1 MTGVNY
7 FAVLS
12 IPSRAQ
18 RPQRIPGFGKMDGMS
33 DWIRPIGSGWV
44 VRDAVP
50 GPDVDEFAEPE
61 RVVAALAAPGAG
73 DTLLAVQHPAR
84 TPAALARGLDLAA
97 AVPVARAVLERL
109 RKRFYRPVRD
119 VVAPYRIEGPDGV
132 ALGLL
137 CLVDPAAVTD
147 DGAARVRHT
156 EDVYPDVV
164 AERAAVLAGLGC
176 ATSAALLVPATG
188 GPELTEQVEQ
198 ACAGLG
204 LPDLS
209 TSDAAGRR
217 HDLWVVPAGPLQSRL
232 LAAVAGTDLLVAD
245 GNHRVAAAAAAGHG
259 ALLALVTA
267 GPALR
272 IGAIHRVL
280 TGTGLGPEDLVSRW
294 SAAGLDVRYD
304 EHALPVPGEVVVR
317 AGPAVLRVPLPASD
331 GPRPVIDHEVV
342 ERVLFADALGIDP
355 DGPCV
360 HPLPAGRPLPPDAD
374 AVVLLAPVSH
384 ADVLA
389 VHAAGRRMPRKA
401 TYFTPKPR
409 SGLVLAEL

>member
-1 MTGVNY
+1 MG
-7 FAVLS
+7 A
-12 IPSRAQ
+12 
-18 RPQRIPGFGKMDGMS
+18 MS
-33 DWIRPIGSGWV
+33 DWIRPIGQGWV

-50 GPDVDEFAEPE
+50 GPDVDEFAEPG
-61 RVVAALAAPGAG
+61 RVVAALATLGAA
-73 DTLLAVQHPAR
+73 DSLLAVQHPAR
-84 TPAALARGLDLAA
+84 TPAALARGLDLTA

-109 RKRFYRPVRD
+109 RKRFYRPVREF
-119 VVAPYRIEGPDGV
+119 VAPYRVDGPDGV

-156 EDVYPDVV
+156 EDVYADVV

-176 ATSAALLVPATG
+176 ATSAAMLVPAAG
-188 GPELTEQVEQ
+188 GDLLTEQVER

-209 TSDAAGRR
+209 TADAAGRR
-217 HDLWVVPAGPLQSRL
+217 HELWVVPAGPLQNRL
-232 LAAVAGTDLLVAD
+232 LAAVAATDLLVAD
-245 GNHRVAAAAAAGHG
+245 GNHRVAAASAAGHG

-267 GPALR
+267 GPQLR
-272 IGAIHRVL
+272 IGAINRVL
-280 TGTGLGPEDLVSRW
+280 TGTGFGPEDLVSRW
-294 SAAGLDVRYD
+294 CAAGLDVRYD
-304 EHALPVPGEVVVR
+304 EHAVPVTGEVVVR
-317 AGPAVLRVPLPASD
+317 AGSAVLRVPLPEQP
-331 GPRPVIDHEVV
+331 GPGPVIDHEIV
-342 ERVLFADALGIDP
+342 ERVLFAEALGVDP

-360 HPLPAGRPLPPDAD
+360 LPLPAGRPVPADAD
-374 AVVLLAPVSH
+374 ALVLLAPVRY

-409 SGLVLAEL
+409 SGLVLAELPRPGTA

>member
-1 MTGVNY
+1 
-7 FAVLS
+7 
-12 IPSRAQ
+12 
-18 RPQRIPGFGKMDGMS
+18 MDRMS
-33 DWIRPIGSGWV
+33 DWIRPIGRGWV

-50 GPDVDEFAEPE
+50 GPDVDEFAETE
-61 RVVAALAAPGAG
+61 RVIAALAAPGAA
-73 DTLLAVQHPAR
+73 DSLLAVQHPAR
-84 TPAALARGLDLAA
+84 TPAALARGLDLTA
-97 AVPVARAVLERL
+97 AVPIARAVLERL
-109 RKRFYRPVRD
+109 RKRSYRPVRD

-176 ATSAALLVPATG
+176 ATSAALLVPAG
-188 GPELTEQVEQ
+188 GGAELTEQVEQ

-217 HDLWVVPAGPLQSRL
+217 HDLWVVPEGPLQSRL
-232 LAAVAGTDLLVAD
+232 LAVVAGADLLVAD

-267 GPALR
+267 GPALE

-294 SAAGLDVRYD
+294 CEAGLDVRYD
-304 EHALPVPGEVVVR
+304 ERAVPVTGEVVVR
-317 AGPAVLRVPLPASD
+317 AGAAVLRIPLPAVA
-331 GPRPVIDHEVV
+331 GPGPVIDHELV
-342 ERVLFADALGIDP
+342 EQVLFARALGVDP

-360 HPLPAGRPLPPDAD
+360 RPLPAGRPLPPDAD
-374 AVVLLAPVSH
+374 AVVLLAPVSY

>member
-1 MTGVNY
+1 
-7 FAVLS
+7 
-12 IPSRAQ
+12 
-18 RPQRIPGFGKMDGMS
+18 MS
-33 DWIRPIGSGWV
+33 EWIRPIEQGWV
-44 VRDAVP
+44 VRDTVP
-50 GPDVDEFAEPE
+50 GPDVDEFAEPD
-61 RVVAALAAPGAG
+61 RVTAALAAPGAADG
-73 DTLLAVQHPAR
+73 LLAVQHPDR

-97 AVPVARAVLERL
+97 AVPIARAVLERL
-109 RKRFYRPVRD
+109 RKRFYRPVRQF
-119 VVAPYRIEGPDGV
+119 VAPYRIEGPDGV

-147 DGAARVRHT
+147 DGTARVRHT

-176 ATSAALLVPATG
+176 ATSAALLVPAVDG
-188 GPELTEQVEQ
+188 DLLTEQVER

-217 HDLWVVPAGPLQSRL
+217 HDLWVVPAGPLQDRL
-232 LAAVAGTDLLVAD
+232 LAAVAGADLLVAD
-245 GNHRVAAAAAAGHG
+245 GNHRVAAAAAAGHS

-267 GPALR
+267 GPQLR
-272 IGAIHRVL
+272 IGAINRVL
-280 TGTGLGPEDLVSRW
+280 TGTGFGPEDLVSRW

-304 EHALPVPGEVVVR
+304 DHAVPVRGEVVVR
-317 AGPAVLRVPLPASD
+317 AGSAVLRVPLPKQAWP
-331 GPRPVIDHEVV
+331 GPVIDHEIV
-342 ERVLFADALGIDP
+342 ERVLFAEALDIDP
-355 DGPCV
+355 DGPHV
-360 HPLPAGRPLPPDAD
+360 QPLPAGRPVPAGAD
-374 AVVLLAPVSH
+374 AVVLLAPVAY

-409 SGLVLAEL
+409 SGLVLAAL

>member
-1 MTGVNY
+1 MG
-7 FAVLS
+7 
-12 IPSRAQ
+12 R
-18 RPQRIPGFGKMDGMS
+18 MS
-33 DWIRPIGSGWV
+33 DWIRPIGRGWV

-50 GPDVDEFAEPE
+50 GPDVDEFAEPDH
-61 RVVAALAAPGAG
+61 VIAALAAPGAA
-73 DTLLAVQHPAR
+73 DSLLAVQHPAR
-84 TPAALARGLDLAA
+84 TPAALARGLGPDA

-109 RKRFYRPVRD
+109 RKRFYRPVREI
-119 VVAPYRIEGPDGV
+119 VAPYRIEGPDGV

-147 DGAARVRHT
+147 EGAARIHHT

-164 AERAAVLAGLGC
+164 TERAAVLAGLGC
-176 ATSAALLVPATG
+176 ATSAALLVPAAG
-188 GPELTEQVEQ
+188 GAFLTEQLDQ

-217 HDLWVVPAGPLQSRL
+217 HDLWVVPAGALQARL
-232 LAAVAGTDLLVAD
+232 LGAVADADLLVAD
-245 GNHRVAAAAAAGHG
+245 GNHRVAAATAAGHG
-259 ALLALVTA
+259 ALLTLVTA
-267 GPALR
+267 GPGLR

-280 TGTGLGPEDLVSRW
+280 TGTGLGPEDLVTRW

-304 EHALPVPGEVVVR
+304 EHAVPVTGEAVVR
-317 AGPAVLRVPLPASD
+317 AGQAVLRIPLPQPD

-342 ERVLFADALGIDP
+342 ERILFAEALGVDP

-360 HPLPAGRPLPPDAD
+360 RPLPAGRPLPPDAD
-374 AVVLLAPVSH
+374 AVVLLAPVSF

-409 SGLVLAEL
+409 SGLVLADI

>member
-1 MTGVNY
+1 MG
-7 FAVLS
+7 A
-12 IPSRAQ
+12 
-18 RPQRIPGFGKMDGMS
+18 MS
-33 DWIRPIGSGWV
+33 DWIRPIEQGWV

-50 GPDVDEFAEPE
+50 GPDVDEFAEPGH
-61 RVVAALAAPGAG
+61 VIAALAAAG
-73 DTLLAVQHPAR
+73 VADSLLAVQHPAR

-109 RKRFYRPVRD
+109 RKRFYRPVREF
-119 VVAPYRIEGPDGV
+119 VAPYRIEGPDGV

-147 DGAARVRHT
+147 DGTARVRHT
-156 EDVYPDVV
+156 EDVYPHVV

-176 ATSAALLVPATG
+176 ATSAALLVPASG
-188 GPELTEQVEQ
+188 GDLVTEQVER
-198 ACAGLG
+198 ACAVLG

-217 HDLWVVPAGPLQSRL
+217 HDLWVVPAGPQQHRL

-267 GPALR
+267 GPELH
-272 IGAIHRVL
+272 IGAINRVL
-280 TGTGLGPEDLVSRW
+280 TGTGFSPEELVSRW
-294 SAAGLDVRYD
+294 CAAGLDVRF
-304 EHALPVPGEVVVR
+304 EEGAVPVAGEVVVH
-317 AGPAVLRVPLPASD
+317 AGSAVLRIPLPKQD
-331 GPRPVIDHEVV
+331 WPDPVIDHEIV
-342 ERVLFADALGIDP
+342 ERVLFADALGLDP

-360 HPLPAGRPLPPDAD
+360 QPLPAGRPAPPDAD
-374 AVVLLAPVSH
+374 AVVLLAPVAY

-409 SGLVLAEL
+409 SGLVLAAI

>member
-1 MTGVNY
+1 
-7 FAVLS
+7 
-12 IPSRAQ
+12 
-18 RPQRIPGFGKMDGMS
+18 MDRMS
-33 DWIRPIGSGWV
+33 DWIRPIGRGWV

-61 RVVAALAAPGAG
+61 RVIAALAAPGAA
-73 DTLLAVQHPAR
+73 DSLLAVQHPAR
-84 TPAALARGLDLAA
+84 TPAALARGLDLMA
-97 AVPVARAVLERL
+97 AVPIARAVLERL
-109 RKRFYRPVRD
+109 RKRSYRPVRD

-176 ATSAALLVPATG
+176 ATSAALLVPAG
-188 GPELTEQVEQ
+188 GGAELTEQVGQ

-217 HDLWVVPAGPLQSRL
+217 HDLWLVPAGALQSRL

-267 GPALR
+267 GPALE

-294 SAAGLDVRYD
+294 CEAGLDVRYD
-304 EHALPVPGEVVVR
+304 EHAVPVTGEVVVR
-317 AGPAVLRVPLPASD
+317 AGAAVLRIPLPAVA
-331 GPRPVIDHEVV
+331 GPGPVIDHEIV
-342 ERVLFADALGIDP
+342 EQVLFARALGVDP

-360 HPLPAGRPLPPDAD
+360 RPLPAGRPLPPDAD
-374 AVVLLAPVSH
+374 AVVLLAPVSY

>member
-1 MTGVNY
+1 
-7 FAVLS
+7 
-12 IPSRAQ
+12 
-18 RPQRIPGFGKMDGMS
+18 MDRMN
-33 DWIRPIGSGWV
+33 DWIRPIGRGWV

-61 RVVAALAAPGAG
+61 RVIAALAAPGAA
-73 DTLLAVQHPAR
+73 DSLLAVQHPAR
-84 TPAALARGLDLAA
+84 TPAALARGLDLMA
-97 AVPVARAVLERL
+97 AVPIARAVLERL
-109 RKRFYRPVRD
+109 RKRSYRPVRD

-137 CLVDPAAVTD
+137 CLVDAAAVTD

-176 ATSAALLVPATG
+176 ATSAALLVPAG
-188 GPELTEQVEQ
+188 AGAELTEQVEQ

-217 HDLWVVPAGPLQSRL
+217 HDLWVVPEGPLQNRL

-267 GPALR
+267 GPALE

-294 SAAGLDVRYD
+294 CEAGLDVRYD
-304 EHALPVPGEVVVR
+304 EHAVPVTGEVVVR
-317 AGPAVLRVPLPASD
+317 AGAAVLRIPLPAVA
-331 GPRPVIDHEVV
+331 GPGPVIGHEIV
-342 ERVLFADALGIDP
+342 EQVLFARALGVDP

-360 HPLPAGRPLPPDAD
+360 RPLPAGRPLPPDAD
-374 AVVLLAPVSH
+374 AVVLLAPVSY

>member
-1 MTGVNY
+1 MGAMN
-7 FAVLS
+7 
-12 IPSRAQ
+12 
-18 RPQRIPGFGKMDGMS
+18 
-33 DWIRPIGSGWV
+33 DWIRPIGQGWV

-50 GPDVDEFAEPE
+50 GPDVDEFAEPG
-61 RVVAALAAPGAG
+61 RVVATLATLGAA
-73 DTLLAVQHPAR
+73 DSLLAVQHPAR
-84 TPAALARGLDLAA
+84 TPAALARGLDLTA

-109 RKRFYRPVRD
+109 RKRFYRPVREF
-119 VVAPYRIEGPDGV
+119 VAPYRIDGPDGV

-156 EDVYPDVV
+156 EDVYADVV

-176 ATSAALLVPATG
+176 ATSAAMLVPAAG
-188 GPELTEQVEQ
+188 GDLLTEQVER

-209 TSDAAGRR
+209 TADAAGRR
-217 HDLWVVPAGPLQSRL
+217 HELWVVPAGPLQNRL
-232 LAAVAGTDLLVAD
+232 LAAVAATDLLVAD
-245 GNHRVAAAAAAGHG
+245 GNHRVAAASAAGHG

-267 GPALR
+267 GPQLR
-272 IGAIHRVL
+272 IGAINRVL

-294 SAAGLDVRYD
+294 CAAGLDARYD
-304 EHALPVPGEVVVR
+304 EHAVPVTGEVVVR
-317 AGPAVLRVPLPASD
+317 AGSAVLRVPLPEQP
-331 GPRPVIDHEVV
+331 GPGPVIDHEIV
-342 ERVLFADALGIDP
+342 ERVLFAEALGVDP

-360 HPLPAGRPLPPDAD
+360 LPLPAGRPVPADAD
-374 AVVLLAPVSH
+374 ALVLLAPVRY

-409 SGLVLAEL
+409 SGLVLAELPRPGG

>member
-1 MTGVNY
+1 M
-7 FAVLS
+7 
-12 IPSRAQ
+12 
-18 RPQRIPGFGKMDGMS
+18 
-33 DWIRPIGSGWV
+33 
-44 VRDAVP
+44 
-50 GPDVDEFAEPE
+50 
-61 RVVAALAAPGAG
+61 
-73 DTLLAVQHPAR
+73 
-84 TPAALARGLDLAA
+84 
-97 AVPVARAVLERL
+97 PVARAVLERL
-109 RKRFYRPVRD
+109 QKRFYRPVREI
-119 VVAPYRIEGPDGV
+119 VAPYRVEGPDGV

-147 DGAARVRHT
+147 EGAARVRHT

-176 ATSAALLVPATG
+176 ATSAALLVPAAG

-217 HDLWVVPAGPLQSRL
+217 HDLWVVPEGPLQSRL

-267 GPALR
+267 GPALK

-280 TGTGLGPEDLVSRW
+280 TGTGLGPEDLVTRW
-294 SAAGLDVRYD
+294 CAAGLDVRYD
-304 EHALPVPGEVVVR
+304 DHAVPVTGEAVVR
-317 AGPAVLRVPLPASD
+317 AGGAVLRVPLPAPD
-331 GPRPVIDHEVV
+331 GPWPVIDHELV
-342 ERVLFADALGIDP
+342 EQVLFARALGIDP

-360 HPLPAGRPLPPDAD
+360 RPLPAGRPLPPDAD
-374 AVVLLAPVSH
+374 AVVLLAPVGY

>member
-1 MTGVNY
+1 
-7 FAVLS
+7 
-12 IPSRAQ
+12 
-18 RPQRIPGFGKMDGMS
+18 MDRMS
-33 DWIRPIGSGWV
+33 DWIRPIGRGWV

-61 RVVAALAAPGAG
+61 RVIAALAAPGAA
-73 DTLLAVQHPAR
+73 DSLLAVQHPAR
-84 TPAALARGLDLAA
+84 TPAALARGLGLTA
-97 AVPVARAVLERL
+97 AVPIARAALERL
-109 RKRFYRPVRD
+109 RKRSYRPVGD

-147 DGAARVRHT
+147 DGTARVRHT

-176 ATSAALLVPATG
+176 ATSAALLVPAAG
-188 GPELTEQVEQ
+188 GAELTEQVEQ

-217 HDLWVVPAGPLQSRL
+217 HDLWLVPAGPLQSRL

-267 GPALR
+267 GPALE

-294 SAAGLDVRYD
+294 CEAGLDVRYD
-304 EHALPVPGEVVVR
+304 EHAVPVTGEVVVR
-317 AGPAVLRVPLPASD
+317 AGAAVLRIPLPAVA

-342 ERVLFADALGIDP
+342 EQVLFAHALGVDP

-360 HPLPAGRPLPPDAD
+360 RPLPAGRPLPPDAD
-374 AVVLLAPVSH
+374 AVVLLAPVSY

>member
-1 MTGVNY
+1 
-7 FAVLS
+7 
-12 IPSRAQ
+12 
-18 RPQRIPGFGKMDGMS
+18 MS
-33 DWIRPIGSGWV
+33 DWIRPIGRGWV
-44 VRDAVP
+44 VRNAVP

-61 RVVAALAAPGAG
+61 RVIAALAAPGGA
-73 DTLLAVQHPAR
+73 DSLLAVQHPAR
-84 TPAALARGLDLAA
+84 TPAALARGLDLTA
-97 AVPVARAVLERL
+97 AVPIARAVLERL

-119 VVAPYRIEGPDGV
+119 VIAPYRVEGPDGV

-147 DGAARVRHT
+147 EGAARVRHT

-176 ATSAALLVPATG
+176 ATSAAMLVPAAG
-188 GPELTEQVEQ
+188 GPELTELVEQ

-217 HDLWVVPAGPLQSRL
+217 HDLWVVPEGPLQSRL

-245 GNHRVAAAAAAGHG
+245 GNHRVAAAATAGHG

-280 TGTGLGPEDLVSRW
+280 TGTGLGPEDLVTRW
-294 SAAGLDVRYD
+294 CAAGLDVRYD
-304 EHALPVPGEVVVR
+304 EHAVPAAGEVVVR
-317 AGPAVLRVPLPASD
+317 AGAAVLRVPLPASD
-331 GPRPVIDHEVV
+331 GPWPVIDHELV
-342 ERVLFADALGIDP
+342 EQVLFATALGVDP

-360 HPLPAGRPLPPDAD
+360 RPLPAGRPLPPDAD
-374 AVVLLAPVSH
+374 AVVLLAPVSF

-409 SGLVLAEL
+409 SGLLLAQL

>member
-1 MTGVNY
+1 
-7 FAVLS
+7 
-12 IPSRAQ
+12 
-18 RPQRIPGFGKMDGMS
+18 MDRMS
-33 DWIRPIGSGWV
+33 DWIRPIGRGWV

-61 RVVAALAAPGAG
+61 RVVAALAAPGAA
-73 DTLLAVQHPAR
+73 DSLLAVQHPAR
-84 TPAALARGLDLAA
+84 TPAALARGLDLTA

-109 RKRFYRPVRD
+109 RKRSYRPVRD

-176 ATSAALLVPATG
+176 ATSAALLVPAG
-188 GPELTEQVEQ
+188 GGAELTEQVEQ

-217 HDLWVVPAGPLQSRL
+217 HDLWVVPEGPLQSRL

-267 GPALR
+267 GPALE

-294 SAAGLDVRYD
+294 CEAGLDVRYD
-304 EHALPVPGEVVVR
+304 EQAVPVAGEVVVR
-317 AGPAVLRVPLPASD
+317 AGAAVLRIPLPAVE
-331 GPRPVIDHEVV
+331 GPGPVIDHEIV
-342 ERVLFADALGIDP
+342 EQVLFSRALGVDP
-355 DGPCV
+355 EGPCV
-360 HPLPAGRPLPPDAD
+360 RPLPAGRPLPPDAD
-374 AVVLLAPVSH
+374 AVVLLAPVSY

>member
-1 MTGVNY
+1 
-7 FAVLS
+7 
-12 IPSRAQ
+12 
-18 RPQRIPGFGKMDGMS
+18 MS
-33 DWIRPIGSGWV
+33 DWIRPIGQGWV

-61 RVVAALAAPGAG
+61 RVVAALAAPGAA
-73 DTLLAVQHPAR
+73 DSLLAVQHPAR
-84 TPAALARGLDLAA
+84 TPAALARGLGLAD

-109 RKRFYRPVRD
+109 RKRHYRPVREF
-119 VVAPYRIEGPDGV
+119 VAPYRIDGPDGV

-147 DGAARVRHT
+147 DGSARVRHT

-176 ATSAALLVPATG
+176 ATSAALLVPAADG
-188 GPELTEQVEQ
+188 DLLTEQVER

-217 HDLWVVPAGPLQSRL
+217 HELWVVPAGALQNRL
-232 LAAVAGTDLLVAD
+232 LATVAGADLLVAD
-245 GNHRVAAAAAAGHG
+245 GNHRVAAAAAAGG
-259 ALLALVTA
+259 NSLLALVTA
-267 GPALR
+267 GPQLR

-294 SAAGLDVRYD
+294 CAAGLDVRYD
-304 EHALPVPGEVVVR
+304 EHATPVPGEVVVR
-317 AGPAVLRVPLPASD
+317 AGSSVLRIPLPTPE

-342 ERVLFADALGIDP
+342 ERVLFADALGVDP

-360 HPLPAGRPLPPDAD
+360 RPLPAGRPVPSDAD
-374 AVVLLAPVSH
+374 AVVMLAPVRY